1 MAFGRYNS
9 FPFRF
14 GLGVKPVRAIH
25 HALLDRYSKVFDTD
39 DDKLP
44 ALEAYAEAKI
54 AGMAWI
60 ASKRVGNQLQPL
72 KMLENLPVWEEACGL
87 RPGLDDSD
95 NARRNDLAGKLRG
108 LGANAEPDIR
118 DACSHLLGRA
128 FVSCRYVSAGEEYA
142 YMPGY
147 NPGPP
152 GLEWATNRA
161 KVFVHV
167 QRSGETDDEW
177 LRLMGKLDRMLS
189 DLLPGWMDG
198 DWFIHDT
205 DGTDDGF
212 FLDISRLD
220 YTGL

>member
-1 MAFGRYNS
+1 VGFGRYNS

-14 GLGVKPVRAIH
+14 GAGKTAKRAIH
-25 HALLDRYSKVFDTD
+25 QALLDRYTPVFDTD
-39 DDKLP
+39 DSKLP
-44 ALEAYAEAKI
+44 AVEAYVEAH
-54 AGMAWI
+54 I
-60 ASKRVGNQLQPL
+60 ASQAWNAAERVGNQLQPT

-87 RPGLDDSD
+87 RIGLDDTERE
-95 NARRNDLAGKLRG
+95 RRADVAAKFRG
-108 LGANAEPDIR
+108 FGSNAEPDIR
-118 DACSHLLGRA
+118 DACEALLGRA
-128 FVSCRYVSAGEEYA
+128 FVECRYVAAAEEYA

-152 GLEWATNRA
+152 GLEWASNRC

-167 QRSGETDDEW
+167 QRTGETDDAW
-177 LRLMGKLDRMLS
+177 FRLMGKLARML
-189 DLLPGWMDG
+189 DALLPSWMDS